1 MGSRGCHGSAI
12 AFRRYVQVLKVIVHD
27 DPLWIGPKRMGTC
40 RFLLRL
46 PQLLLPPSRRHQLLK
61 MMATRR
67 HLMAVDA
74 ALSLRIAFNIIIED
88 NDKLARSNFYF
99 NYI

>member
-12 AFRRYVQVLKVIVHD
+12 AFRRCEQLRKVIVHD
-27 DPLWIGPKRMGTC
+27 GPLWSGPKRMGTC

-61 MMATRR
+61 LMATRW
-67 HLMAVDA
+67 HLIADAA
-74 ALSLRIAFNIIIED
+74 ALSLRIDYNSIKED
-88 NDKLARSNFYF
+88 NYKLGVSNF
-99 NYI
+99 